1 MTQRTRV
8 LMVGLLTV
16 VIVCLLPFWF
26 WWWFGCGGETSL
38 LITRHAD
45 RIASQDALSPEGL
58 VRAQELVHVGEKSGV
73 VAIYHSDTE
82 RARQTATPLATA
94 LGLTPVVY
102 PANNTDALVS
112 QILADHRGE
121 KVLIVGHS
129 NTVPQLISAAG
140 GPSIPDIAADEFDNL
155 FVVSV
160 CRCRRGLATLV
171 NLQYGAPSP

>member
-1 MTQRTRV
+1 
-8 LMVGLLTV
+8 
-16 VIVCLLPFWF
+16 
-26 WWWFGCGGETSL
+26 
-38 LITRHAD
+38 
-45 RIASQDALSPEGL
+45 
-58 VRAQELVHVGEKSGV
+58 
-73 VAIYHSDTE
+73 
-82 RARQTATPLATA
+82 
-94 LGLTPVVY
+94 
-102 PANNTDALVS
+102 LVS